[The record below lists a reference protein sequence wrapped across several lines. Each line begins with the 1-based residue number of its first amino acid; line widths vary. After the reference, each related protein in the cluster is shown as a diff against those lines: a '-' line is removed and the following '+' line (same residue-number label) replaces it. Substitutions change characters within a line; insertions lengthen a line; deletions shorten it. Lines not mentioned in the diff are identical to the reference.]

1 MFQTA
6 NQHEIWGFPAHIP
19 ARHRMACVDGEFDSH
34 IAAERSARYPK
45 YEVTV
50 YSIHWYTYQVGMIQ
64 PFPLILKTPFETW
77 FSGEFPHNWDRLWGV

>member
-1 MFQTA
+1 MFQTT

-50 YSIHWYTYQVGMIQ
+50 YSIHWYTYQVGMIH
-64 PFPLILKTPFETW
+64 LYTW
-77 FSGEFPHNWDRLWGV
+77 NIRTNPSP